1 MRKYRE
7 KRFLYEEKTLTSE
20 DLRKLLL
27 TTDALIRLFCKSQS
41 VRNPFHMRIHNYAGI
56 RIDVPS
62 DHIRRL
68 FPLGRYY
75 EENGIKYFIQIH
87 ECARKE
93 RGKIKIKKWLGIAN
107 LKAYEDYIWKW
118 HGFLKDCENAI
129 FGLDDKNRNIL
140 TLYVLRS
147 FFEAPYRADDE
158 NGFYEEFS
166 VKMEEVRKKLDG
178 LKDFS

>member
-1 MRKYRE
+1 M
-7 KRFLYEEKTLTSE
+7 
-20 DLRKLLL
+20 
-27 TTDALIRLFCKSQS
+27 
-41 VRNPFHMRIHNYAGI
+41 
-56 RIDVPS
+56 
-62 DHIRRL
+62 
-68 FPLGRYY
+68 
-75 EENGIKYFIQIH
+75 
-87 ECARKE
+87 
-93 RGKIKIKKWLGIAN
+93 
-107 LKAYEDYIWKW
+107 KAYEDYIWKW

-178 LKDFS
+178 LKEFFVKRFKIEKMFSCSFDCKEV

>member
-1 MRKYRE
+1 MN
-7 KRFLYEEKTLTSE
+7 
-20 DLRKLLL
+20 
-27 TTDALIRLFCKSQS
+27 
-41 VRNPFHMRIHNYAGI
+41 V
-56 RIDVPS
+56 
-62 DHIRRL
+62 
-68 FPLGRYY
+68 
-75 EENGIKYFIQIH
+75 
-87 ECARKE
+87 RKE

>member
-1 MRKYRE
+1 M
-7 KRFLYEEKTLTSE
+7 
-20 DLRKLLL
+20 
-27 TTDALIRLFCKSQS
+27 
-41 VRNPFHMRIHNYAGI
+41 
-56 RIDVPS
+56 
-62 DHIRRL
+62 
-68 FPLGRYY
+68 
-75 EENGIKYFIQIH
+75 
-87 ECARKE
+87 
-93 RGKIKIKKWLGIAN
+93 
-107 LKAYEDYIWKW
+107 DYIWKW